1 MTAVT
6 HDTDHVSLAAF
17 LVEVRR
23 RRPQGTSPVS
33 EAEQRDPFSAMITR
47 IRCATNT
54 MEHRVLARLL
64 WSVVEEPATETKFRV
79 TEISALSPAVLLLL
93 AAFIDDYISGR
104 YDRTMLRSALV
115 NHKISTPSTGTD
127 TTLG

>member
-1 MTAVT
+1 
-6 HDTDHVSLAAF
+6 
-17 LVEVRR
+17 
-23 RRPQGTSPVS
+23 
-33 EAEQRDPFSAMITR
+33 
-47 IRCATNT
+47 